1 MQRQFPHTKVVV
13 HQMLGMENA
22 QELYFRLWT
31 PMNYQLSLLASLSTL
46 AYDQQARL

>member
-1 MQRQFPHTKVVV
+1 
-13 HQMLGMENA
+13 MENA

>member
-1 MQRQFPHTKVVV
+1 MQRQLSHTKVVV
-13 HQMLGMENA
+13 HQMLWMENA

-31 PMNYQLSLLASLSTL
+31 PLNYQLSLASLSTL